1 MKKLEIQDCKIELVY
16 LTNESMHSHQDIEV
30 VYMIDSEAEYLT
42 EDPFTLKKSDIA
54 VINSGEEHMIRCRRD
69 AIVFRLLIPYRL
81 AGKLSSDESIFFQCN
96 SVLYPSYN
104 YSNLERLLERL
115 VLEYL
120 KVNMSDLSG
129 ISSIL
134 FQVIHELFENFKRDR
149 NKIGS
154 YSGNQ
159 QRDKIDRILNYIHSH
174 YFEPLSLPEIAERFN
189 MTETYLSRYFKEK
202 VGQNYVNYLNDVRLK
217 NAVTDLSQTDKS
229 ITEIALDHG
238 FSTPS
243 VFNRYF
249 KSKYGK
255 TPSEYRK
262 EVLGSRKSQE
272 IGEERIRK
280 IQQGISEKIELE
292 ANSSIKA
299 KAVRVSARRG
309 EVKWN
314 NKNTIIN
321 IGETPAVCDAGIQKH
336 ILLLKN
342 ELGVSYAR
350 IWNVFSDRF
359 MITNDLD
366 GDSFNFFYLDTVL
379 DFFVQN
385 DIALFLDLGQRKRV
399 IKATSK
405 NELRLETEC
414 NQPVNSRQWE
424 NLLSHFMRHLLR
436 RYGDTVLEK
445 WIFEFPWNLEPYY
458 REDYDYVSA
467 YRIGR
472 NTVRNF
478 VKNGTVAGLSPN
490 LTVNEKQLSEVI
502 RSLKEENIFP
512 DMVTM
517 RVFMDLEH
525 KLVEGA
531 DSKTE
536 NGFICARQFVEKI
549 IRMVTDENTDCKF
562 CISEWANTVLNR
574 TAIQD
579 SCARGT
585 NAINF
590 VSGISNLVDMMGI
603 WYGTD
608 AIDVFYDTRKLIY
621 GSAGILTKDGIK
633 KPIFY
638 AFRFL
643 RQLGGELLKTGNNY
657 IMTKDSSGRIICL
670 CYNQRAYSY
679 YYYFKDVT
687 EQKDLSKLFQSE
699 EKVILE
705 MEITNLEKD
714 GEYLIKEEV
723 VNSTSGSIQDEWKTL
738 GNQEELGKSEIQYLR
753 NVCIPKIYMKQ
764 FTCVEGK
771 LSFHIELEPH
781 EMRLIHISPY

>member
-1 MKKLEIQDCKIELVY
+1 MPAY
-16 LTNESMHSHQDIEV
+16 
-30 VYMIDSEAEYLT
+30 
-42 EDPFTLKKSDIA
+42 
-54 VINSGEEHMIRCRRD
+54 G
-69 AIVFRLLIPYRL
+69 
-81 AGKLSSDESIFFQCN
+81 
-96 SVLYPSYN
+96 
-104 YSNLERLLERL
+104 
-115 VLEYL
+115 
-120 KVNMSDLSG
+120 MS
-129 ISSIL
+129 
-134 FQVIHELFENFKRDR
+134 F
-149 NKIGS
+149 
-154 YSGNQ
+154 
-159 QRDKIDRILNYIHSH
+159 
-174 YFEPLSLPEIAERFN
+174 P
-189 MTETYLSRYFKEK
+189 
-202 VGQNYVNYLNDVRLK
+202 
-217 NAVTDLSQTDKS
+217 
-229 ITEIALDHG
+229 
-238 FSTPS
+238 
-243 VFNRYF
+243 
-249 KSKYGK
+249 
-255 TPSEYRK
+255 
-262 EVLGSRKSQE
+262 
-272 IGEERIRK
+272 
-280 IQQGISEKIELE
+280 
-292 ANSSIKA
+292 
-299 KAVRVSARRG
+299 
-309 EVKWN
+309 
-314 NKNTIIN
+314 
-321 IGETPAVCDAGIQKH
+321 
-336 ILLLKN
+336 
-342 ELGVSYAR
+342 
-350 IWNVFSDRF
+350 
-359 MITNDLD
+359 ITNDLD

-472 NTVRNF
+472 NTVRSF
-478 VKNGTVAGLSPN
+478 LKNGTVAGLSPN
-490 LTVNEKQLSEVI
+490 VTVNEKEFAAVI
-502 RSLKEENIFP
+502 MALKKEDIFP
-512 DMVTM
+512 DIVTM

-536 NGFICARQFVEKI
+536 NGFLYARQFVEKI
-549 IRMVTDENTDCKF
+549 IRMVTDENIECKF

-590 VSGISNLVDMMGI
+590 VSGISNLVDLMGI
-603 WYGTD
+603 WHGTD

-771 LSFHIELEPH
+771 LGFHIELEPH